1 MINAKEREGRQR
13 RTHLIQVQAGGQLQI
28 PTHKPTPT
36 PTHGRAY
43 ESGRVEVEDGA
54 FSNAEQAASAAVSS
68 EVAQTIPL

>member
-1 MINAKEREGRQR
+1 MHDQRKRKQRKAK
-13 RTHLIQVQAGGQLQI
+13 THPSHPGPGGQLQI
-28 PTHKPTPT
+28 QTHK